1 MRGLKKDAAELNCYG
16 EAVAKLSGILFSL
29 AGGLISSLLGGSKTK
44 HAPARTPQSATAR
57 PTASPAGRVAA
68 SEGLELGRSGPT
80 ATVEVTPREVASLH
94 LSYNPRPDGTP
105 DPGEIVWTWVPFEEN
120 DGRGKDRPVLVVGR
134 LDKRRVIAFALTSKQ
149 HSGQR
154 DYLPLGTGDWDREGR
169 PSWIDLDR
177 VLRVDE
183 AGMRREGAVLDRKRF
198 GLVAG
203 ALAKRYGWSAA

>member
-1 MRGLKKDAAELNCYG
+1 M
-16 EAVAKLSGILFSL
+16 AKLSGILFSL
-29 AGGLISSLLGGSKTK
+29 FSSLLGNSKTK
-44 HAPARTPQSATAR
+44 DAPARPPRQAQDRAAGS
-57 PTASPAGRVAA
+57 SAGRTSTVA
-68 SEGLELGRSGPT
+68 GIELGRSGPT
-80 ATVEVTPREVASLH
+80 ATVEVSPRTVAALQ
-94 LSYNPRPDGTP
+94 LSYNPQPDGTP
-105 DPGEIVWTWVPFEEN
+105 DPGEIVWTWVPYEEH

-169 PSWIDLDR
+169 PSWVDLDR

-198 GLVAG
+198 AIVAT
-203 ALAKRYGWSAA
+203 ALQQRYGWTAG